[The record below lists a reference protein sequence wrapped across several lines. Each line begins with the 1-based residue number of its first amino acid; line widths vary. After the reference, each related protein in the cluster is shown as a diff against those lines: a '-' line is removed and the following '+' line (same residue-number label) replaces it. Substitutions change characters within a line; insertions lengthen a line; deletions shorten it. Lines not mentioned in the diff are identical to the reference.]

1 MISFSMYGI
10 TYQAEE
16 GMTFGE
22 WVASEYNTDGWEIY
36 TPSSGYIT
44 NDTIKSGVTLYLYS
58 ASDYYGSGYTNASH
72 LIIANYSYSC
82 YQEK

>member
-22 WVASEYNTDGWEIY
+22 WVTSEYNTDGWYYPSEDSLALINPRGNIIDYVDITASAKPTDIIENGKAYSTY
-36 TPSSGYIT
+36 T
-44 NDTIKSGVTLYLYS
+44 
-58 ASDYYGSGYTNASH
+58 
-72 LIIANYSYSC
+72 
-82 YQEK
+82 EK